1 MVYLTRKVNTG
12 GDSGFLAESERVL
25 FCSRRKIKVEVSMGS
40 WKWMQD
46 RNQPVMLKEGA
57 GMGKGIGWRR
67 GTKGWS
73 VQICRNLKTQ
83 PLPQSSWGC
92 QSPTCPTS
100 EKLLPHR
107 SRMASNRQMEK
118 AFAGLHLAWLCGI
131 YTADSSVPLRF
142 SSWLWPLWYHLS
154 TSLTHYFFSAFLF
167 LFFKDSEFHP
177 KTCLFIQGA
186 VLRLTNRWLSDQY
199 L

>member
-12 GDSGFLAESERVL
+12 GDSGFWAESERVL

-100 EKLLPHR
+100 EKLLQHR

-118 AFAGLHLAWLCGI
+118 AFAGLHLAWLWDLHCRLLS
-131 YTADSSVPLRF
+131 ASSV
-142 SSWLWPLWYHLS
+142 
-154 TSLTHYFFSAFLF
+154 LF
-167 LFFKDSEFHP
+167 LTVASVIPPLYFSHSL
-177 KTCLFIQGA
+177 LF
-186 VLRLTNRWLSDQY
+186 LSFPIPF